1 MNELGRPGT
10 HLTYDPKLDL
20 LQVVMEGES
29 FVLEP
34 VDDVLSVHCGLDS
47 GKVMG
52 FSIQG
57 VSALISVA
65 RDDACRRELEDVVQ
79 AYQEII
85 GARFP
90 GTRVR
95 VRPSAAPEGEGPPYF
110 LTAFMVP
117 DLGKFMDFVL
127 DELPALLE
135 SRGVASHHGV
145 MQHGI
150 EATKKYFPEEAG
162 PE

>member
-1 MNELGRPGT
+1 MAT
-10 HLTYDPKLDL
+10 FVTYDPKLDL
-20 LQVVMEGES
+20 LQVVIEGES

-34 VDDVLSVHCGLDS
+34 VDDALSLHRGLNS

-52 FSIQG
+52 FRIQG
-57 VSALISVA
+57 VSALISKA
-65 RDDACRRELEDVVQ
+65 HDDACKRELEDVVQ
-79 AYQEII
+79 VYDKILSAK
-85 GARFP
+85 FP
-90 GTRVR
+90 GTKVR
-95 VRPSAAPEGEGPPYF
+95 IRPSHAPEGEGPPYF

-117 DLGKFMDFVL
+117 DLGKFMNFVL

-150 EATKKYFPEEAG
+150 EATKKYFPEEAY
-162 PE
+162 